1 MLEDTGSMHGVYV
14 NGRKITTRTEI
25 VASDKIAF
33 GSKVTRAEGDYLS
46 CDQAFNFSEYPF
58 LTPLPAT
65 HDGVSLTVGKIDRDG
80 ANFTNSVDLTD
91 DSTMVPSASYSETV
105 PQTSYRVPDYDTDSS
120 KETTVNTT
128 FKKATPMPHID
139 LDDGPV
145 PSPARSQIPAYSDDE
160 DDEYSYDYGTDPEAE
175 LDSDHEGNEDSENS
189 DEFDDDEQS
198 VHDSDRNGS
207 SCCSDAVWEQD
218 DTQRDEADL
227 EIDDPLESHEEPQA
241 APIYVNNTEL
251 VQPKETYPRVEEKG
265 KGKAREATGM
275 MSISYM
281 LEPTDRWNTSSVTLT
296 PSVGMPPTSGPRDA
310 ELPLIP
316 QRNDTEVVQE
326 KVMESQSVPPEGQ
339 QIDAEHDY
347 LTDLGLMQ
355 AITASQSRADEMPAQ
370 SNSPAGSKRKR
381 HVEDDGHEDVPATSV
396 DRKLLKLKFKQ
407 HILSEFFKSRTQ
419 TAPRPIKRAK
429 RSTARFALGAV
440 AGAIGGVAT
449 VVGVLMTPACEE
461 LLSSWPIA

>member
-14 NGRKITTRTEI
+14 NGRKITTRTQI
-25 VASDKIAF
+25 FASDKIAF
-33 GSKVTRAEGDYLS
+33 GSKVTRAEGDSLS
-46 CDQAFNFSEYPF
+46 YDQAFNFSEYPF
-58 LTPLPAT
+58 LTSLPAT
-65 HDGVSLTVGKIDRDG
+65 HDGVSLTVDKIDRDG

-91 DSTMVPSASYSETV
+91 DSTMVPSASYSKTI

-120 KETTVNTT
+120 KDTSINTT
-128 FKKATPMPHID
+128 FKQATPMLHID

-145 PSPARSQIPAYSDDE
+145 SSPTHSQDPLYSENE
-160 DDEYSYDYGTDPEAE
+160 DDENLYYNDIDSEAE
-175 LDSDHEGNEDSENS
+175 LGIDYESNNGSENS
-189 DEFDDDEQS
+189 DESDDDEQS
-198 VHDSDRNGS
+198 EPGSDCIGS
-207 SCCSDAVWEQD
+207 PCSEQD
-218 DTQRDEADL
+218 DTQREEADL
-227 EIDDPLESHEEPQA
+227 DVNEPFPSHEEPQT
-241 APIYVNNTEL
+241 APIYVSNTEL
-251 VQPKETYPRVEEKG
+251 VQPEEIYPCVEEKG

-296 PSVGMPPTSGPRDA
+296 PSVGVPPTSGPKDA
-310 ELPLIP
+310 ELPLIL

-347 LTDLGLMQ
+347 LADLGLMQ
-355 AITASQSRADEMPAQ
+355 AMAQNKADEEPAQ
-370 SNSPAGSKRKR
+370 SSSPAGSKRKR

-396 DRKLLKLKFKQ
+396 DRKLLKQQFKQ

-419 TAPRPIKRAK
+419 TAPRPTKRAK